1 MRISIT
7 VPGEPVAKARP
18 RFTRNGNV
26 YTPKKTAVYE
36 QVIGLHARAAMKGRK
51 ILTGAVR
58 LSVTAYMPIPSS
70 WSMKQKTKAMTGA
83 LRHTKR
89 PDSDNLCKA
98 VQDALNGVIY
108 ADDAQIDEVHIVKRY
123 GMPRTEIVVEAEDET
138 DGL

>member
-18 RFTRNGNV
+18 RFTKNGHV

-36 QVIGLHARAAMKGRK
+36 QVIGLHARAAMKGKK
-51 ILTGAVR
+51 ILTGAIKM
-58 LSVTAYMPIPSS
+58 SVTAYMPIPQS
-70 WSMKQKTKAMTGA
+70 WSRTQKAKAMSGA

-98 VQDALNGVIY
+98 VQDALNGIIY
-108 ADDAQIDEVHIVKRY
+108 ADDAQIYEVHILKRY
-123 GMPRTEIVVEAEDET
+123 GIPRTEIVVEAEDEA
-138 DGL
+138 

>member
-18 RFTRNGNV
+18 RFTKNGHV

-36 QVIGLHARAAMKGRK
+36 QVIGLHARAAMKGHK

-58 LSVTAYMPIPSS
+58 LSVTAYMPIPQS
-70 WSMKQKTKAMTGA
+70 WSLKQKTKAMAGQ

-89 PDSDNLCKA
+89 PDLSNIIKS
-98 VQDALNGVIY
+98 VEDALNGIVY
-108 ADDAQIDEVHIVKRY
+108 ADDAQIDRY
-123 GMPRTEIVVEAEDET
+123 GESRKAFSSIPRTEITVETLDE
-138 DGL
+138 

>member
-18 RFTRNGNV
+18 RFTKSGHV
-26 YTPKKTAVYE
+26 YTPVKTARFE
-36 QVIGLHARAAMKGRK
+36 QRVRLYAMAVMKGRK

-58 LSVTAYMPIPSS
+58 LTVTAFFPIPKS
-70 WSMKQKTKAMTGA
+70 WTLTQKAKAMSGA

-98 VQDALNGVIY
+98 VQDALNGTVY
-108 ADDAQIDEVHIVKRY
+108 ADDAQIDDVHIIKRY
-123 GMPRTEIVVEAEDET
+123 GIPRTEIIVEAEDV
-138 DGL
+138 DLV

>member
-18 RFTRNGNV
+18 RFTKNGHV

-36 QVIGLHARAAMKGRK
+36 QVIGLHARAAMKGKK
-51 ILTGAVR
+51 ILTGAIK
-58 LSVTAYMPIPSS
+58 LSVTAYMPIPQS
-70 WSMKQKTKAMTGA
+70 WSLKQKTKAMSGA

-98 VQDALNGVIY
+98 VQDALNGIIY
-108 ADDAQIDEVHIVKRY
+108 ADDAQIDEVHIIKRY
-123 GMPRTEIVVEAEDET
+123 GIPRTEIVVEAEDEA
-138 DGL
+138 